1 MFNNMKII
9 YIKNYNKYIID
20 YIIILLS
27 QKKIKNYVQNP
38 NFF

>member
-1 MFNNMKII
+1 MFNNMIN

>member
-20 YIIILLS
+20 YIIILFS
-27 QKKIKNYVQNP
+27 QKKN
-38 NFF
+38 